1 MTNEFITADIN
12 CKNGF
17 AMLTGEI
24 VEVREKAVKII
35 FEITP
40 VFSRGCM
47 KPIYDRTAWIPKSQI
62 KQMFLD
68 GTDIPRGY
76 EISRWFANNCMK
88 SYRLKT
94 A

>member
-24 VEVREKAVKII
+24 IEVREKAVKII

-40 VFSRGCM
+40 IFSKGSM
-47 KPIYDRTAWIPKSQI
+47 KTNYNRTAWIPKSQI

-76 EISRWFANNCMK
+76 EISKWFANNCMK
-88 SYRLKT
+88 SYRLET

>member
-12 CKNGF
+12 CKNGI
-17 AMLTGEI
+17 AMLSGEI
-24 VEVREKAVKII
+24 IEVREKAVKIV

-40 VFSRGCM
+40 IFYKGSM
-47 KPIYDRTAWIPKSQI
+47 KTEYNRTAWVPKSQI
-62 KQMFLD
+62 KQMFLA

-76 EISRWFANNCMK
+76 EISKWFANNCMK
-88 SYRLKT
+88 SYKLKT